1 MNSSIMSRVDR
12 HKVARQKHERLPYYP
27 KGTGFDW
34 DSFVD
39 KCQNTSGVPFVLQI
53 QKTPEWNEDVF
64 VLGEELPIENLFGI
78 TSLRTDGRLGQLCF
92 GRHSAT
98 FGGHPNEVASR
109 RIFTVDGFDELFLRT
124 PPKGHGCKVFAMHMD
139 EKTVDKIF
147 LDWLQKMVGR
157 RNEAVPL
164 VSGEV
169 SAMIELRKHLR
180 AFMPYYGNRDFK
192 NRNRDIAD
200 VVAYLDERLLQ
211 HSKVLAQEIERLEST
226 IAGLRR
232 DIQLLK

>member
-1 MNSSIMSRVDR
+1 MNEAVMARVDR
-12 HKVARQKHERLPYYP
+12 HKVARQKHERMPYYP

-34 DSFVD
+34 ESFVE
-39 KCQNTSGVPFVLQI
+39 KCQNTSGVPFVLQM

-64 VLGEELPIENLFGI
+64 VMDDELPLENLFGI

-92 GRHSAT
+92 GRYSNT
-98 FGGHPNEVASR
+98 FGGGPTGLAER
-109 RIFTVDGFDELFLRT
+109 RIFTLDGFDELFLRT
-124 PPKGHGCKVFAMHMD
+124 PPRGHGCKIFAIHTD

-157 RNEAVPL
+157 RNEDSPLISDLVP
-164 VSGEV
+164 
-169 SAMIELRKHLR
+169 AMIELRKHLR
-180 AFMPYYGNRDFK
+180 VFMPYYGNRDFK

-200 VVAYLDERLLQ
+200 VVVHLDERLSQ
-211 HSKVLAQEIERLEST
+211 RSKALTAEIEKLEAT

-232 DIQLLK
+232 DIQLLE